1 MDGLSVTLAYS
12 RRRRNERSQEY
23 LSSMLTTWPCRLHC
37 ASLDFHPPGDPS
49 TWLHQTAS
57 KRREAGANPHKA
69 VYRRCSAELNRTA
82 SFIKSDVFVKRWPD
96 LGFRFELGLIGVSC
110 LVHRANWGGISD
122 LSICNGGLHTHAIQL
137 YIEKKCFRSRLSLKT
152 IQWLHGVGEERCQLI
167 KAN

>member
-69 VYRRCSAELNRTA
+69 VYQRCSAELNRTA

-110 LVHRANWGGISD
+110 LVHRANWGGFQTYQYVMVAYILTQSSFTLKKSVFAHVKVSKLFSD
-122 LSICNGGLHTHAIQL
+122 YT
-137 YIEKKCFRSRLSLKT
+137 
-152 IQWLHGVGEERCQLI
+152 V
-167 KAN
+167 